1 MKMAESRKQ
10 KAESRKQKPEAPPPP
25 QAAPLA
31 AQSQIANR
39 KSQILWWL
47 MAALLVLGTI
57 ALYWPATRCDF
68 VILDD
73 GINVS
78 GNVHVQKGLTWEGIK
93 WSLFNPVNNGWLPVT
108 VWSHML
114 ACQVFGLNPWGH
126 HLTNVLLHALNAA
139 LVFAWLRQM
148 TGATWRSLLVAALFA
163 VHPLRVEPV
172 AWVTERR
179 ELLCAC
185 FGLLALMA
193 YFRYAQGRGQKSE
206 DRNPRTEGNPKTE
219 TRSPKPEGAARTA
232 LPGSAFDVR
241 PHAAFSHLP
250 SSIFYLLSLFF
261 LALGLMSKPT
271 LVTWPFVM
279 LLLDY
284 WPLRRM
290 QNAEVS
296 DTHPA
301 TRTPPHVSRFTF
313 HVSRT
318 TLLSLLVEKI
328 PFFVLV
334 VTESIV
340 LLVVQERGGGLGP
353 GKGLPMSAHI
363 GNALIS
369 YCRYLGKMSWP
380 TNLAV
385 AYPHPGH
392 WPLAEVLLAGGL
404 ILGVSV
410 LVWAQRQRYPYLL
423 VGWFWYCG
431 TLVPMSQIIQTGNH
445 AMADRWAYIPS
456 LGVLI
461 LAVWGAYELTQ
472 GWRYRVLAR
481 SVAVG
486 AVIVACLPL
495 TRHQLGYW
503 RNSETLLWHALEVT
517 ENNYLAHRNLGFAFY
532 MKGQMDEALSQFQKA
547 VFLEPD
553 APEAYDHLGI
563 TFNNKGQLVEAIRQ
577 FQEALRLDPS
587 YADAHYNLGVA
598 FYLQGRTDEAIRQF
612 QEAIRL
618 KPDHAEA
625 HHNLGVTLG
634 LKGQTDQAI
643 RQFREALRLKPD
655 YADARKNLDLLL
667 AAGPHSPP
675 SPGAATNR

>member
-47 MAALLVLGTI
+47 MAALLVLGTT

-193 YFRYAQGRGQKSE
+193 YFRYAQGRMQNAE
-206 DRNPRTEGNPKTE
+206 CRMQNPATPNPQPATRNTFHVSRFTFH
-219 TRSPKPEGAARTA
+219 ART
-232 LPGSAFDVR
+232 
-241 PHAAFSHLP
+241 
-250 SSIFYLLSLFF
+250 FYLLSLFL

-301 TRTPPHVSRFTF
+301 TTP
-313 HVSRT
+313 
-318 TLLSLLVEKI
+318 
-328 PFFVLV
+328 
-334 VTESIV
+334 
-340 LLVVQERGGGLGP
+340 
-353 GKGLPMSAHI
+353 A
-363 GNALIS
+363 
-369 YCRYLGKMSWP
+369 
-380 TNLAV
+380 
-385 AYPHPGH
+385 
-392 WPLAEVLLAGGL
+392 
-404 ILGVSV
+404 
-410 LVWAQRQRYPYLL
+410 
-423 VGWFWYCG
+423 
-431 TLVPMSQIIQTGNH
+431 
-445 AMADRWAYIPS
+445 
-456 LGVLI
+456 
-461 LAVWGAYELTQ
+461 
-472 GWRYRVLAR
+472 AR
-481 SVAVG
+481 
-486 AVIVACLPL
+486 
-495 TRHQLGYW
+495 
-503 RNSETLLWHALEVT
+503 
-517 ENNYLAHRNLGFAFY
+517 HR
-532 MKGQMDEALSQFQKA
+532 
-547 VFLEPD
+547 
-553 APEAYDHLGI
+553 
-563 TFNNKGQLVEAIRQ
+563 R
-577 FQEALRLDPS
+577 
-587 YADAHYNLGVA
+587 
-598 FYLQGRTDEAIRQF
+598 
-612 QEAIRL
+612 
-618 KPDHAEA
+618 
-625 HHNLGVTLG
+625 
-634 LKGQTDQAI
+634 
-643 RQFREALRLKPD
+643 
-655 YADARKNLDLLL
+655 
-667 AAGPHSPP
+667 SPP
-675 SPGAATNR
+675 ACQPPTA

>member
-1 MKMAESRKQ
+1 MCRPATQAEVAPATAATPVMARP
-10 KAESRKQKPEAPPPP
+10 RVPV
-25 QAAPLA
+25 
-31 AQSQIANR
+31 
-39 KSQILWWL
+39 WL
-47 MAALLVLGTI
+47 MVALLMLGTAALF
-57 ALYWPATRCDF
+57 WPATRCDF

-108 VWSHML
+108 AWSHML
-114 ACQVFGLNPWGH
+114 VCQVFGLNPWGH
-126 HLTNVLLHALNAA
+126 HLTNVLLHAFNAA

-193 YFRYAQGRGQKSE
+193 YVRYAQGRMQNAECGMQNPATPNTQHAT
-206 DRNPRTEGNPKTE
+206 RNTFHVSRFTFH
-219 TRSPKPEGAARTA
+219 ART
-232 LPGSAFDVR
+232 
-241 PHAAFSHLP
+241 
-250 SSIFYLLSLFF
+250 FYLLSLFL

-284 WPLRRM
+284 WPLGRLDL
-290 QNAEVS
+290 S
-296 DTHPA
+296 
-301 TRTPPHVSRFTF
+301 
-313 HVSRT
+313 
-318 TLLSLLVEKI
+318 TLHGLRGTLFRLLREKI

-334 VTESIV
+334 VAESIV

-369 YCRYLGKMSWP
+369 YCRYLGKMFWP
-380 TNLAV
+380 ANLAV

-410 LVWAQRQRYPYLL
+410 LVWAQRRQHPYLL
-423 VGWFWYCG
+423 VGWLWYCG

-445 AMADRWAYIPS
+445 AMADRWAYLPS

-461 LAVWGAYELTQ
+461 LAVWGVRELTQ
-472 GWRYRVLAR
+472 GWRYRVLAQ

-486 AVIVACLPL
+486 AAIVACLPV

-532 MKGQMDEALSQFQKA
+532 MKGQMNEALSQFQKA
-547 VFLEPD
+547 VLLEPD

-563 TFNNKGQLVEAIRQ
+563 TFNNKGQTDEAIRQ

-612 QEAIRL
+612 QESIRL

-634 LKGQTDQAI
+634 LKGQTDEAI
-643 RQFREALRLKPD
+643 RQFQEALRLKPD

-667 AAGPHSPP
+667 AAGPRSPP

>member
-1 MKMAESRKQ
+1 MCRPATQRMQNAECRRQ
-10 KAESRKQKPEAPPPP
+10 KAEVPLPP
-25 QAAPLA
+25 QAAALA
-31 AQSQIANR
+31 GQLEIANR
-39 KSQILWWL
+39 KSQIPWWL

-57 ALYWPATRCDF
+57 ALFWPATRCEF

-78 GNVHVQKGLTWEGIK
+78 GNVHVQKGLTWESLK
-93 WSLFNPVNNGWLPVT
+93 WGLFNPVNNGWLPVT
-108 VWSHML
+108 CWSHML
-114 ACQVFGLNPWGH
+114 VSQVFGMNPWGH
-126 HLTNVLLHALNAA
+126 HLINVLLHALNAA

-179 ELLCAC
+179 EVLCAC

-193 YFRYAQGRGQKSE
+193 YARYAQGRREKAESGSQK
-206 DRNPRTEGNPKTE
+206 P
-219 TRSPKPEGAARTA
+219 AA
-232 LPGSAFDVR
+232 PGTQHVSRFTFHV
-241 PHAAFSHLP
+241 SH
-250 SSIFYLLSLFF
+250 FYLLSLFF

-284 WPLRRM
+284 WPLGRM
-290 QNAEVS
+290 QNAAAS
-296 DTHPA
+296 DTQPA
-301 TRTPPHVSRFTF
+301 TRNPQPASRFTF

-318 TLLSLLVEKI
+318 PLLPLLLEKI

-334 VTESIV
+334 AAESVV

-353 GKGLPMSAHI
+353 GKGLSLGAHV

-369 YCRYLGKMSWP
+369 YCRYLGKMFWP
-380 TNLAV
+380 ANLAV

-404 ILGVSV
+404 LVGVSA
-410 LVWAQRQRYPYLL
+410 LVWAQRRRHPYLL
-423 VGWFWYCG
+423 VGWLWYCG
-431 TLVPMSQIIQTGNH
+431 TLVPMSQIVQTGSH
-445 AMADRWAYIPS
+445 AMADRWSYLPS

-461 LAVWGAYELTQ
+461 LAVWGVWELTR
-472 GWRYRVLAR
+472 GWRYQVLAR

-486 AVIVACLPL
+486 AAIVACLPV

-532 MKGQMDEALSQFQKA
+532 LNGQMDEALSQFQKA
-547 VFLEPD
+547 VLLEPD

-563 TFNNKGQLVEAIRQ
+563 TFNRKGQLGEAIRQ
-577 FQEALRLDPS
+577 FREALRLDPN

-598 FYLQGRTDEAIRQF
+598 FYQQGRTNDAIRQF

-618 KPDHAEA
+618 KPAHAEA

-634 LKGQTDQAI
+634 LNGQTDEAI
-643 RQFREALRLKPD
+643 RQFQEALRLKPD

-667 AAGPHSPP
+667 ATRAHSPP
-675 SPGAATNR
+675 PPGAATNR